1 MRSSRLLGITLWATL
16 IGVVVNPQ
24 AAFGHTKLIASQ
36 PQSGITLKKWPTDV
50 VLDFD
55 QPLIQIGTQ
64 KSNLLVVHNAV
75 GDQVSLDD
83 EVIRENSISVSLGA
97 NAVEGPALV
106 YYRVVSSDG
115 HPVEGEYSFIIAD
128 QKITPSEAL
137 LTPDSQE
144 LPISIYI
151 ASAAFIT
158 SGIFFAIYSYR
169 RRSRE

>member
-1 MRSSRLLGITLWATL
+1 MRLSRLLGIPLLATL
-16 IGVVVNPQ
+16 IGVVVHPQ
-24 AAFGHTKLIASQ
+24 LAFGHTKLISSQ
-36 PQSGITLKKWPTDV
+36 PQSGITLQSWPTKV

-55 QPLIQIGTQ
+55 QPLIQIGNQ

-75 GDQVSLDD
+75 GDQVSLDN
-83 EVIRENSISVSLGA
+83 EVIRENSISVSLGS
-97 NAVEGPALV
+97 NAVKGPALV

-115 HPVEGEYSFIIAD
+115 HPVEGEYSFIVAN
-128 QKITPSEAL
+128 QKIIPSEAII
-137 LTPDSQE
+137 TPDPKE